1 MGIKFIQVD
10 CKEEIN
16 TKNWRS
22 PDYRQA
28 EVVLKHKPDIIIF
41 EKANNGKTP
50 NTIYNRYSCKN
61 KPIQLVRKHQKW
73 LKEKSKEYGDAAS
86 GIPMWDNI
94 IKLWSEDH
102 NVLLYVSYVANSV
115 VDFVSCCWYDE
126 ATIFVN

>member
-86 GIPMWDNI
+86 GISMWDNI

-102 NVLLYVSYVANSV
+102 KINYRVSYVANSV
-115 VDFVSCCWYDE
+115 VDFVVCCWYDE